1 MELQT
6 QAHLPMLRQLLLYR
20 QTELRAEVHAAQLA
34 RQRQAEQ
41 GDNPEVS
48 DLKDG
53 AERMQRQQTEDFQAG
68 RDLRE
73 LQDVDDALGRLDAG
87 TYGDCAD
94 CGEAISVARLQALP
108 FARLC
113 AGCQAAREHRA

>member
-6 QAHLPMLRQLLLYR
+6 QTHLPMLRQLLLHR

-34 RQRQAEQ
+34 RQAEPD
-41 GDNPEVS
+41 GSPEVS

-53 AERMQRQQTEDFQAG
+53 AERLQRQQTEDFQAA
-68 RDLRE
+68 RDLQE
-73 LQDVDDALGRLDAG
+73 FQDVDDALGRLDAG

-94 CGEAISVARLQALP
+94 CGEAIADSRLRVLP
-108 FARLC
+108 FVRLC
-113 AGCQAAREHRA
+113 AGCQAARERRP